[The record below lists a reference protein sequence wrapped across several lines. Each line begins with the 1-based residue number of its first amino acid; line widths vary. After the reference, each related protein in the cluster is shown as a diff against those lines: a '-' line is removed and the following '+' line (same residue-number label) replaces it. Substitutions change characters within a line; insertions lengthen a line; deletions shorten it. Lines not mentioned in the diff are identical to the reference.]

1 MSNATLTQQV
11 AQQVAQQTRTVR
23 GQSVSTNRSWTQT
36 GHGHEMNM
44 NFPRSRTIQNY
55 VQSLPANCP
64 RPPAVRIMV
73 PRHRRN
79 GESAD
84 WQDRMRPVSY
94 THLQPPNPFD
104 IIANIETRRSA
115 VTDKRIAFFAA
126 AFRIPPSRF
135 FPARLT
141 LNWPKDQ

>member
-1 MSNATLTQQV
+1 VILVIFVPLHNFAIPFSSPPPVFVRRRRCFDVIFGSNALLLLEVKTPPPCLPLF
-11 AQQVAQQTRTVR
+11 
-23 GQSVSTNRSWTQT
+23 SCDSS
-36 GHGHEMNM
+36 H
-44 NFPRSRTIQNY
+44 FPLSRCY
-55 VQSLPANCP
+55 CEHS
-64 RPPAVRIMV
+64 
-73 PRHRRN
+73 
-79 GESAD
+79 
-84 WQDRMRPVSY
+84 
-94 THLQPPNPFD
+94 QPPNPFD